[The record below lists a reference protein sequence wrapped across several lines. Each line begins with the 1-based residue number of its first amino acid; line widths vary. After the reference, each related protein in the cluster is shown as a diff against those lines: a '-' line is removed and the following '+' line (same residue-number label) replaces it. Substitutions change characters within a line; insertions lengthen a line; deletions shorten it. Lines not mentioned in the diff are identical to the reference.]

1 MEDWAEIVAEHGN
14 AVWQA
19 AYRLLGSEA
28 DAADCVQETFAAA
41 VTVSRREPV
50 RNWPGLL
57 RRLGTMRALGM
68 LRQRMR
74 QRKRLDATEMLDIP
88 DPAPGPAERAAAG
101 EAAQVLRKAL
111 AKLPEREAAAFSL
124 RFLEDLTY
132 EQIAEALDL
141 TPGAAGVLIH
151 RARTRLRRFLTV
163 SDVSGKDQV
172 HHD

>member
-19 AYRLLGSEA
+19 AFRLLGSEA

-41 VTVSRREPV
+41 VNVSRREPV

-68 LRQRMR
+68 LRQRLR
-74 QRKRLDATEMLDIP
+74 QRKHLDATEMLDIP
-88 DPAPGPAERAAAG
+88 DPAPGPAERVQAG
-101 EAAQVLRKAL
+101 EVAQALRKAL
-111 AKLPEREAAAFSL
+111 ARLPEREAVAFSL
-124 RFLEDLTY
+124 RFLEDLSY
-132 EQIAEALDL
+132 ERIAEAMGLS
-141 TPGAAGVLIH
+141 GSAVGVLIH
-151 RARTRLRRFLTV
+151 RAKTKLRRLMTA
-163 SDVSGKDQV
+163 SDVSGKVQV

>member
-41 VTVSRREPV
+41 VEVSRREAV

-68 LRQRMR
+68 LRRRLR
-74 QRKRLDATEMLDIP
+74 QRKHLDAAEMLEIP
-88 DPAPGPAERAAAG
+88 DPAPGPAERAEAL
-101 EAAQVLRKAL
+101 EAAQALRKAL
-111 AKLPEREAAAFSL
+111 AALPEREAVAFSL
-124 RFLEDLTY
+124 RFLEDLSY

-141 TPGAAGVLIH
+141 SGNAAGVLIH
-151 RARTRLRRFLTV
+151 RAKTKLRRLMTV
-163 SDVSGKDQV
+163 SEALGKDQV

>member
-57 RRLGTMRALGM
+57 RQLGTMRALGM
-68 LRQRMR
+68 IRQRLR

-101 EAAQVLRKAL
+101 EAAQALRKAL
-111 AKLPEREAAAFSL
+111 AKLPEREAVAFSL
-124 RFLEDLTY
+124 RFLEELTY

-141 TPGAAGVLIH
+141 TPNAAGVLIH
-151 RARTRLRRFLTV
+151 RAKTKLRRLMTV